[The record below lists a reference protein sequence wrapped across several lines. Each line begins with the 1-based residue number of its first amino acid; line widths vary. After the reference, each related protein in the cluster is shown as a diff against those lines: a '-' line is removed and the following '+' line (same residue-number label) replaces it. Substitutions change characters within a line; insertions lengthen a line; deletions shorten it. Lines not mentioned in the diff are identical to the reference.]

1 MNIKGN
7 KQINDKMAMLSSNIE
22 TITLRF
28 NGINTSIKKQRLVA
42 WIKKRKTQLKYLLFT
57 KLKS

>member
-28 NGINTSIKKQRLVA
+28 NGINISIKKQRLVA
-42 WIKKRKTQLKYLLFT
+42 WIKKRKTQLKYILFT